1 MGVTTNGLRPGNL
14 LMITGVIIT
23 AVLAVVFSGK
33 VASVSAGVALL
44 ALTAVRIFARE
55 PLAISAR
62 STRFDAGLLAV
73 LGVGILVLALTADNI

>member
-1 MGVTTNGLRPGNL
+1 MRPGNAL
-14 LMITGVIIT
+14 VIVGVIVI

-33 VASVSAGVALL
+33 VASVTAGVALL
-44 ALTAVRIFARE
+44 ALIAVRVFVRE